1 MDKKKDFKP
10 PWLYEKIPYLTLK
23 DDLVPYLTLKKKS
36 FPNNTDFIFGAQF
49 ETLFTS
55 VSACC

>member
-1 MDKKKDFKP
+1 MVIWENSLFDP
-10 PWLYEKIPYLTLK
+10 ERWLGSLFDTE
-23 DDLVPYLTLKKKS
+23 KKS